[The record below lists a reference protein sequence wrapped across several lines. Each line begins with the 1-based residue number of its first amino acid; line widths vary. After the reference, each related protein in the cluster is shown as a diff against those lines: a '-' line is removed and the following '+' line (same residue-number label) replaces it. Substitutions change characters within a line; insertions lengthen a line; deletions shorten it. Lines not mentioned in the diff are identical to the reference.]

1 LQKKRDGA
9 GINKA
14 PATGTRGQIFQ
25 QASLQYHPG
34 LDSASAEPYF
44 TIPNCSRDTGTYECV
59 STAKNALRSRY
70 NAGITSQEFH
80 GGEDAGQIADTTPFD
95 GGPGP
100 SVDES
105 NNSGKPNTSYTPPLI
120 VTTPF
125 VGPIPPDDDENN
137 DVTST
142 TTPSTPFAKAPPKV
156 AQPSTAQPQKTE
168 LVKGRTG
175 IAYLPAFQAP
185 PEPRHI
191 SSEMSFS
198 SKAVSTPGPESE
210 PKLYPS
216 PPCATG
222 SPNNKYRQVPRSGD
236 AVRKPN
242 HQPYQYQYGGLD
254 QQLLVGT
261 LPSVYNQQQQ
271 YPFLQPGV
279 SHSQYNSPAAAFDQN
294 RNFSNQTQYR
304 GSYQHHPSGQNLSA
318 RGSYGGGVRGKYD
331 VRKARGGYDKTSQ
344 PNRCSNRNPYLNGN
358 RTTGSGVSPNFL
370 LDPALEVN
378 YRNSRQQDNY
388 NDNHGQYANRNN
400 GQNRYQNLRQY
411 TASMHFGYNDGY
423 ANEYSSDNSYQHTVP
438 VPLAFNNSSYYYT
451 PSTFAAQEQEIIPH
465 FSPEVGMMAA
475 PPTIAP
481 FALQQQR
488 QPFVPSPYAATF
500 TPRFTDVRNEL
511 GEAEQ
516 DQAQDNTVIA
526 RATSAGSFQ
535 SQPGPSMLLHAP
547 GSHAEAM
554 PLGSAA
560 NAMSQGPG
568 LGFYERPKPVFA
580 MPPMGEFSPPKARKN
595 RKHARR
601 ILEKALGVVVTD
613 TGNDRH
619 VDLDNG
625 NENVDV
631 DAGAIDDLDDGDG
644 EYNPKNEGRKKKNNK
659 NKNKGRKNRRG
670 GNGWSQTDG
679 DKVSEGVEAQG
690 QAVVQTEAQPQVVV
704 EEDEE
709 MSEG

>member
-1 LQKKRDGA
+1 
-9 GINKA
+9 
-14 PATGTRGQIFQ
+14 
-25 QASLQYHPG
+25 
-34 LDSASAEPYF
+34 
-44 TIPNCSRDTGTYECV
+44 
-59 STAKNALRSRY
+59 
-70 NAGITSQEFH
+70 
-80 GGEDAGQIADTTPFD
+80 
-95 GGPGP
+95 
-100 SVDES
+100 
-105 NNSGKPNTSYTPPLI
+105 
-120 VTTPF
+120 

-271 YPFLQPGV
+271 YPFLQQGV
-279 SHSQYNSPAAAFDQN
+279 SHLQYNSPAAAFDQN

-411 TASMHFGYNDGY
+411 TASMHFGYNAGY

-438 VPLAFNNSSYYYT
+438 VPLAFNNSSHYYAL
-451 PSTFAAQEQEIIPH
+451 STFAAQGQEIIPS
-465 FSPEVGMMAA
+465 FSSEVGMMAA

-481 FALQQQR
+481 FALQHQH
-488 QPFVPSPYAATF
+488 QPFIPSPYAATF

-511 GEAEQ
+511 GEA
-516 DQAQDNTVIA
+516 DQGQVQDNAVIA
-526 RATSAGSFQ
+526 GATETRSFQ
-535 SQPGPSMLLHAP
+535 SQPGPSTLPHAP
-547 GSHAEAM
+547 EPYAEAI
-554 PLGSAA
+554 PPGSAV
-560 NAMSQGPG
+560 NVMSRGSE
-568 LGFYERPKPVFA
+568 LGFYERPKPVVT

-595 RKHARR
+595 GKQAKK

-619 VDLDNG
+619 VDTDDG
-625 NENVDV
+625 NENENADT

-644 EYNPKNEGRKKKNNK
+644 EYNPKNEGRKKKNNI
-659 NKNKGRKNRRG
+659 NKSKGRKNRRR

-679 DKVSEGVEAQG
+679 DKVGKGVEAMTEAQG
-690 QAVVQTEAQPQVVV
+690 QAVVKTEAQGQVVV
-704 EEDEE
+704 EEDEK